1 MKNIKLAVFAIIMLA
16 LLLCVSSPA
25 WAQEDGAA
33 LYKTNCAICHNT
45 DASGKPAMKS
55 PAVKGKTLADIQKA
69 VSTDPKHSSVKS
81 KVNED
86 QLKAIAEYLKGLK

>member
-33 LYKTNCAICHNT
+33 LYKANCAVCHKA
-45 DASGKPAMKS
+45 DASGNPAMKS
-55 PAVKGKTLADIQKA
+55 PALQGKTFAAVKKA
-69 VSTDPKHSSVKS
+69 IDTSPKHAIVK
-81 KVNED
+81 KKLNED
-86 QLKAIAEYLKGLK
+86 QLKAIAEYLGKLK